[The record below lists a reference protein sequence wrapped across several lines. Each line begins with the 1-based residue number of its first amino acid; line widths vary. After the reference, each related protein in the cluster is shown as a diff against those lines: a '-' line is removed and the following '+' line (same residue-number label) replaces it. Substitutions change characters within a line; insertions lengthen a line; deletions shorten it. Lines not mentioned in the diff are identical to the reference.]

1 MVDVEVEEAVVVGGA
16 LVGLTSELA
25 VLVGPLLDVGLV
37 LVLVRV
43 GAGGSSSVLVLAGDA
58 EEDVAE
64 DVNVDV
70 DVEEGSCCSSVLLV
84 GSSVCESSVEDV
96 LGSCGCAL
104 ELSVG
109 SVALLDELELGSLPV
124 ADGCALLDGLL
135 EERVFVLSEAEVSSS
150 LSSLPLPDSSS
161 SFPAPSFSPP
171 SDCLLRRATATATET
186 CSV

>member
-1 MVDVEVEEAVVVGGA
+1 MGDAL

-25 VLVGPLLDVGLV
+25 GLVGPLLDVGLVLV

-43 GAGGSSSVLVLAGDA
+43 GAGGSSSVLVLAGGA

-64 DVNVDV
+64 DEEDMDV
-70 DVEEGSCCSSVLLV
+70 DVNVEEGLCCSSVLVV

-109 SVALLDELELGSLPV
+109 SVALLDELELESLSG
-124 ADGCALLDGLL
+124 ADDCGMLGGLL
-135 EERVFVLSEAEVSSS
+135 EERVLVLSGAE
-150 LSSLPLPDSSS
+150 LSSS
-161 SFPAPSFSPP
+161 SSSSSSPFPPDPSPSFPSPSFSPP
-171 SDCLLRRATATATET
+171 SDCLLRRAAAPAPET